1 MSSDL
6 NRRSIK
12 LSTQLSNWIQ
22 LNNEI
27 MVLKDGKFQFHKD
40 LEAARSYFVDYVNQ
54 NTVFFHDL
62 KEKIDYLIEHDYY
75 EAELFAKYE
84 FADVK
89 KLYEDL
95 YARKFRF
102 PSFMSAFK
110 FYNNYAMKTNDGSK
124 FLERYEDRIA
134 VTALFLG
141 DGDIK
146 KAGEYADVLISQE
159 YQPATP
165 TFLNAGKKRRGE
177 LVSCFLL

>member
-27 MVLKDGKFQFHKD
+27 MVLKDGKFQFDKD
-40 LEAARSYFVDYVNQ
+40 REAARSYFVDYVNQ
-54 NTVFFHDL
+54 NTVFFHNL

-75 EAELFAKYE
+75 DQGLFEQYSFTE
-84 FADVK
+84 VQQ
-89 KLYEDL
+89 LYDAL

-110 FYNNYAMKTNDGSK
+110 FYNNYAMRTNDGSK

-134 VTALFLG
+134 VVSLFLAG
-141 DGDIK
+141 GSMP
-146 KAGEYADVLISQE
+146 KAMLYADLLITQE
-159 YQPATP
+159 Y
-165 TFLNAGKKRRGE
+165 
-177 LVSCFLL
+177 